1 VIYRTWTAT
10 DDCGNST
17 ARTQTITVT
26 DYTAPVLAGIPAD
39 ITIQCDEPLPAPA
52 TPTATDNCD
61 QNVTISYNQT
71 VQTIGCTNIYTR
83 TWTATDDCG
92 NSTARSQT
100 ITTIDTEAPVIT
112 FINPALIGA
121 ENGDTLYFDCVYGP
135 NLGINDITITDNCDD
150 NPTGTFLEG
159 TITQGDCIE
168 DGYIVE
174 MHCGWSV
181 TDNCGNSTQ
190 LWVVIRVTDSIPPVI
205 SAPPADI
212 TLHCY
217 ESIPPVATLTAT
229 DLCDD
234 NVTVTFNQT
243 SPTSGCTPTLIRTWT
258 ATDDCGN
265 TDVATQ
271 TIIFIDDSA
280 PVLVGVPANI
290 TVECNEVPPP
300 AVVTAT
306 DDCDQNVAVTFT
318 ETQQAQPCGYL
329 LIRRWTATDDC
340 GNAKTGTQVITVTDE
355 TAPVIAGVPADVTV
369 ECTAVP
375 AVAQPTATDN
385 CDLTPTLTYNQ
396 TAGPQNAC
404 TQVIYRTWTA
414 TDDCGN
420 STARTQTITVTDYTA
435 PVITGVPANVTVEC
449 DEVPAPAQP
458 VATDN
463 CDQSPTLAYNQ
474 VISQNGCTQT
484 IVRTWTATDDCGN
497 STARTQTITTN
508 DTTDPV
514 LTGVPADLTL
524 ECGTNPP
531 APATPG
537 ATQLRS

>member
-1 VIYRTWTAT
+1 MYSGAPHLAQPTATDNCDLTPTLTYNQTAGPQNACTQVIYRTWTAT

-217 ESIPPVATLTAT
+217 ETIPPVATLTAT

-234 NVTVTFNQT
+234 QRHGDVQPDITDQRMYADIDTHLDGNGRLWQY
-243 SPTSGCTPTLIRTWT
+243 GCGD
-258 ATDDCGN
+258 TDDH
-265 TDVATQ
+265 
-271 TIIFIDDSA
+271 FH
-280 PVLVGVPANI
+280 
-290 TVECNEVPPP
+290 
-300 AVVTAT
+300 
-306 DDCDQNVAVTFT
+306 
-318 ETQQAQPCGYL
+318 
-329 LIRRWTATDDC
+329 RRQR
-340 GNAKTGTQVITVTDE
+340 TGTGRCSGQYH
-355 TAPVIAGVPADVTV
+355 GGM
-369 ECTAVP
+369 
-375 AVAQPTATDN
+375 QRGS
-385 CDLTPTLTYNQ
+385 LHL
-396 TAGPQNAC
+396 
-404 TQVIYRTWTA
+404 
-414 TDDCGN
+414 
-420 STARTQTITVTDYTA
+420 
-435 PVITGVPANVTVEC
+435 
-449 DEVPAPAQP
+449 
-458 VATDN
+458 
-463 CDQSPTLAYNQ
+463 L
-474 VISQNGCTQT
+474 
-484 IVRTWTATDDCGN
+484 
-497 STARTQTITTN
+497 
-508 DTTDPV
+508 
-514 LTGVPADLTL
+514 
-524 ECGTNPP
+524 
-531 APATPG
+531 
-537 ATQLRS
+537 